1 MKKIGKSVGR
11 RKSSSI
17 AKQVMNHRRVREC
30 VLRRVGKLIRK
41 DMECAC
47 KMETSSMLRKR
58 TVAAMKSFCWRDFVK
73 ELEATSPVFCA
84 VLKECVERKR
94 RKVSKRGTSYK
105 VDDSVVI
112 GMCAAILLR
121 HRNSNMNLVQ
131 RILSTLMYGG
141 HAPKK
146 VHVTCMHAIYVI
158 IEQAILLTVN
168 YFFPILVI

>member
-1 MKKIGKSVGR
+1 
-11 RKSSSI
+11 
-17 AKQVMNHRRVREC
+17 
-30 VLRRVGKLIRK
+30 
-41 DMECAC
+41 
-47 KMETSSMLRKR
+47 MLRKR